1 VRPSF
6 PLTFETFMQTVNQ
19 AFGDQSLKTLNLQ
32 FDETQEQLENCRTFI
47 NMMNINLLHR
57 DELKQ
62 LATLIHRS
70 SQQAG
75 KAQQAMDHIFKTIK
89 SSSEDVQG
97 FVWDKIDGKDYKTIK
112 LPHEAIKQDKA
123 TLEREFINRRVRTV
137 HYRKL
142 PVKVLKQYPTGIEKV
157 LAYCC
162 DTDRPVECYKIPKTF
177 PHYEVLTQ
185 FFNQIG
191 ATKELLL
198 SKYCPSYLGF
208 DDQGDSDFN

>member
-1 VRPSF
+1 
-6 PLTFETFMQTVNQ
+6 M
-19 AFGDQSLKTLNLQ
+19 
-32 FDETQEQLENCRTFI
+32 
-47 NMMNINLLHR
+47 
-57 DELKQ
+57 
-62 LATLIHRS
+62 
-70 SQQAG
+70 
-75 KAQQAMDHIFKTIK
+75 
-89 SSSEDVQG
+89 
-97 FVWDKIDGKDYKTIK
+97 
-112 LPHEAIKQDKA
+112 LPHEAFKQEKA